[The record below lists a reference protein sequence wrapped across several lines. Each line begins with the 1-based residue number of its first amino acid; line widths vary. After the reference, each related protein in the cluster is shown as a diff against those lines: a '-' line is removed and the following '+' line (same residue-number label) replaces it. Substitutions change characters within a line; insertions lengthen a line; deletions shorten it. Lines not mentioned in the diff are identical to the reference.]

1 MSSLKPPTA
10 EFGSSATDTTSQP
23 DLSPIAP
30 LSESEPVI
38 SNHPMTT

>member
-1 MSSLKPPTA
+1 MSSLEPPTA
-10 EFGSSATDTTSQP
+10 EFGSFADGTKSQP